1 MAKIEQLRFFKNSS
15 FKKVQEEFNNLIF
28 DLSSKKSIRLSLFLT
43 ALNLILVAIFF
54 RKLPPEI
61 PLFYS
66 RPWGESQ
73 LVTKNQFLILPLGGL
88 LILIINLRLAS
99 FLFSRELILA
109 KIITWTTTVISLL
122 ISISLIKTFLIIF
135 F

>member
-1 MAKIEQLRFFKNSS
+1 MAKIEQLKFFKQSS
-15 FKKVQEEFNNLIF
+15 LKKVQEEFNNLIF

-54 RKLPPEI
+54 KKLPPEL

-73 LVTKNQFLILPLGGL
+73 LVTKNQFLILPSGGL